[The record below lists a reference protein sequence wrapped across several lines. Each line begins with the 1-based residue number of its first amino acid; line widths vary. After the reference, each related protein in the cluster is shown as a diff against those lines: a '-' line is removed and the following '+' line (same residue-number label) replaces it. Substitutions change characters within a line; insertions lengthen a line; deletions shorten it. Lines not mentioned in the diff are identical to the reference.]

1 MLFTL
6 LMRTS
11 FLVHERT
18 FVRQS
23 VGKSADQKFITLSY
37 AIPVA
42 LVESWNFHTV
52 LPARNIFFNC
62 RLFKGHST

>member
-1 MLFTL
+1 M
-6 LMRTS
+6 
-11 FLVHERT
+11 VHERT

-23 VGKSADQKFITLSY
+23 VGKSADQKFITQSY

-52 LPARNIFFNC
+52 LPARNFFLIVVYSKVTVHK
-62 RLFKGHST
+62 RPGIIR